1 MHQNQSFRA
10 CSLMRLRDHPRD
22 HDNFPTR
29 FQTTLNTTLSSRTA
43 FQRVT
48 YRTKWKLC
56 VGSSGQKIITKI
68 VNVRYSTSLQHVL
81 IYGFLLGGFKWRF
94 FLPFWVKSCSLKS
107 YWKTNVISLNAFRKT
122 LISILKYKVAFD
134 REQSCIFISAISI
147 SVNCFWFL
155 CILPKNMI

>member
-1 MHQNQSFRA
+1 MCFENCMACFSLFLRDLWTQQFNYVYHIIFILQNTCFQNSTSFVFDALHKIAFCCNDSLNMLQNQSFRA

-43 FQRVT
+43 FQRAT

-56 VGSSGQKIITKI
+56 VGSSGQKIIIKI

-81 IYGFLLGGFKWRF
+81 I
-94 FLPFWVKSCSLKS
+94 
-107 YWKTNVISLNAFRKT
+107 
-122 LISILKYKVAFD
+122 
-134 REQSCIFISAISI
+134 
-147 SVNCFWFL
+147 
-155 CILPKNMI
+155 